1 MALHLSGFQVIQ
13 QSLENDQPG
22 GGGYNEESFP
32 VGQKLGQRRLVWVE
46 F

>member
-1 MALHLSGFQVIQ
+1 MALHLLGFQVIQ

-22 GGGYNEESFP
+22 GGGCKEDSFP
-32 VGQKLGQRRLVWVE
+32 VGQKLGQRRFVWME